1 MLLTLDEVFTFSNT
15 NNCLYVNRIVL
26 IKLCSF
32 SVLVNIY
39 WCFRDTSSVSK
50 LLQLFRCV

>member
-15 NNCLYVNRIVL
+15 KNCLYVNRIVL